1 MKRHF
6 RRKTDMNNIC
16 RLTVR
21 GYELDSFGHVN
32 NSVYLQY
39 AETAMWDCFSKHG
52 LLSVME
58 EEDIYPVIMESSQRY
73 MHELKLLEN
82 VRIETEMHCSGG
94 VLKYRHNVYSDDTG
108 RLSCRITGKLV
119 YVTRRDRMI
128 TDIPD
133 RLVRAMECDNNDN
146 KKTK

>member
-1 MKRHF
+1 MK
-6 RRKTDMNNIC
+6 NIC

-52 LLSVME
+52 LIPVMKE
-58 EEDIYPVIMESSQRY
+58 QDIFPVIMESTLRY
-73 MHELKLLEN
+73 MHELRLLEN
-82 VRIETEMHCSGG
+82 VRIETEMKSSGG
-94 VLKYRHNVYSDDTG
+94 VVRYRHNIYSDDSG
-108 RLSCRITGKLV
+108 KLSCRIKGKLM
-119 YVTRRDRMI
+119 YVTRDRMI

-133 RLVRAMECDNNDN
+133 SIRIALECDNDENNDQ
-146 KKTK
+146 K